1 MAEFSSPNFCGLKDQ
16 VFSSELEKQKSKIK
30 NPLRIDILTLFPE
43 ILRIPL
49 GESILGRAQRQ
60 GLAEIHLHQLRDYT
74 IDKHRTVDDRPYGG
88 GPGMLLRCEPIFAA
102 VTAIQAMAPAPGRVI
117 LLSPSGRL
125 FRQAVAQELQQ
136 QERFILICGHYEG
149 VDQRVLDH
157 LIDEELS
164 IGDYVLSNGA
174 VAALV
179 VVDAVVRLIPGAL
192 GNEESA
198 GQDSFTEAL
207 LEGPQYTR
215 PPEFNTWPVPPILLS
230 GNHAEIA
237 QWRRQEAEQKTTRV
251 RPDLNAKTDR

>member
-1 MAEFSSPNFCGLKDQ
+1 MGENLPPSDEVAEDTISSSVIRTPHSAFPN
-16 VFSSELEKQKSKIK
+16 S
-30 NPLRIDILTLFPE
+30 LRIDILTLFPE

-74 IDKHRTVDDRPYGG
+74 VDKHRTVDDRPYGG
-88 GPGMLLRCEPIFAA
+88 GPGMVLRCEPVFAA
-102 VTAIQAMAPAPGRVI
+102 VKAIQAMAPVPGRVI
-117 LLSPSGRL
+117 LMSPGGRL
-125 FRQAVAQELQQ
+125 FRQEVAQEFQQ
-136 QERFILICGHYEG
+136 RERLIIICGHYEG
-149 VDQRVLDH
+149 IDQRVIDH

-198 GQDSFTEAL
+198 VQDSFSEAL

-215 PPEFNTWPVPPILLS
+215 PPEFNAWPVPSILLS

-237 QWRRQEAEQKTTRV
+237 QWRRQEAEKKTARV
-251 RPDLNAKTDR
+251 RPDLSP

>member
-1 MAEFSSPNFCGLKDQ
+1 MRENLPQNDEVIGETIPSSLIRTPHSALRN
-16 VFSSELEKQKSKIK
+16 S
-30 NPLRIDILTLFPE
+30 LRIDILTLFPE
-43 ILRIPL
+43 ILRLPL
-49 GESILGRAQRQ
+49 GETILGRAQRQ
-60 GLAEIHLHQLRDYT
+60 GLAEIHLHQLRDYAV
-74 IDKHRTVDDRPYGG
+74 DKHRTVDDRPYGG
-88 GPGMLLRCEPIFAA
+88 GPGMLLRCEPLFAA
-102 VTAIQAMAPAPGRVI
+102 VSAIQAMAPLPARVI
-117 LLSPSGRL
+117 LMSPGGRL
-125 FRQAVAQELQQ
+125 FRQEIAQELQQ
-136 QERFILICGHYEG
+136 RARLLLICGHYEG
-149 VDQRVLDH
+149 VDQRVMDH

-215 PPEFNTWPVPPILLS
+215 PPEYNGWPVPPILLS

-237 QWRRQEAEQKTTRV
+237 LWRRQEAEKKTARI
-251 RPDLNAKTDR
+251 RPDLAP